1 MEDKKISVTCV
12 APDGYRPN
20 SVTRT
25 LCQAKK
31 PKVVWVEHSADLPS
45 ELWYLDEL
53 VYEQMVNERMSS
65 GSKTPLAP
73 EYDKEG
79 GHIVQC
85 KDQMSK
91 EFEEKYTQESSCV
104 QRRTYPLGPRRTSV
118 MKLLLKRQASQRLL
132 NELVW
137 NRNTTILPDF
147 KKLTKLF
154 PEQPKRSLIDRIIQK
169 YVIARRMYEEEVTD
183 EELKRVRLAIVR
195 HIKKHGT
202 KDILTTFV
210 YRTKESEEELESV

>member
-1 MEDKKISVTCV
+1 MGDKKTSITCV

-25 LCQAKK
+25 LCSMEK
-31 PKVVWVEHSADLPS
+31 PKVVEHSADLPP

-53 VYEQMVNERMSS
+53 VNEQLVNERKLNE
-65 GSKTPLAP
+65 GKTPLVP
-73 EYDKEG
+73 EYDTENG
-79 GHIVQC
+79 LIVQC
-85 KDQMSK
+85 KDQLSK
-91 EFEEKYTQESSCV
+91 EFQEKYILESSFV
-104 QRRTYPLGPRRTSV
+104 QRQTYPLSTRRASAMT
-118 MKLLLKRQASQRLL
+118 LLLKRQASQRLL

-137 NRNTTILPDF
+137 DGNTTILPDLN
-147 KKLTKLF
+147 KLTKLV

-169 YVIARRMYEEEVTD
+169 YVIARRMREEEITE

-202 KDILTTFV
+202 KNILTTFV
-210 YRTKESEEELESV
+210 YRTKESEEELEFV